1 MKCIIVG
8 IKPVDYKKKGTEE
21 QVKGVSLYMLADNID
36 VYGKVFKDCFIAAD
50 TPLYKQN
57 ESRLEDM
64 NELLGR
70 EVNAEWDVET
80 YVSKQIKRLI
90 SFEFCTYYYDIC
102 KRESA
107 AD

>member
-21 QVKGVSLYMLADNID
+21 HVEGIQLNMLADNIE
-36 VYGKVFKDCFIAAD
+36 VYGKVFKDCFISAD

-57 ESRLEDM
+57 EDKFDDM

-80 YVSKQIKRLI
+80 FGTKQIKRLI
-90 SFEFCTYYYDIC
+90 AFEFCTDFYDIC
-102 KRESA
+102 KRETA
-107 AD
+107 AE